1 MKNVLL
7 IFSLLICLAPIVKAE
22 NLNSDIYLFCNN
34 NGTDKYKYEILM
46 TQELIANDLHLTK
59 EQHKDLEN
67 IFNLYIDDYAV
78 LANDLSENQEI
89 YKKMKKDKTSLKT
102 KIIQKRKIKDIKK
115 EVNKLQKRIVKE
127 TKNILTNKQ
136 KTKYKTLIK
145 SVFK

>member
-1 MKNVLL
+1 
-7 IFSLLICLAPIVKAE
+7 
-22 NLNSDIYLFCNN
+22 
-34 NGTDKYKYEILM
+34 M